1 MPQVVVRRRQAPCH
15 SCATEETDYPL
26 GEVAGRSEEAGGIQA
41 GGRPLCLHGVH
52 EDLEHLRGTDDDG
65 DDLHGAATA
74 GADQQVRVVDLL
86 DESRPC
92 GAALSRGDG
101 ELGLGLVRRADA
113 EAWLRLMVA
122 LPPLGS
128 EAKQVWLS
136 EPCTVGA
143 RGVQAVGPNE
153 SAPRIG
159 KVLQDFGQKSDGR
172 EDLGV
177 GLEEVRIGR
186 AIDDGVRASLEGADY
201 RACAA
206 LGPLYGK

>member
-1 MPQVVVRRRQAPCH
+1 
-15 SCATEETDYPL
+15 
-26 GEVAGRSEEAGGIQA
+26 
-41 GGRPLCLHGVH
+41 
-52 EDLEHLRGTDDDG
+52 
-65 DDLHGAATA
+65 
-74 GADQQVRVVDLL
+74 
-86 DESRPC
+86 
-92 GAALSRGDG
+92 
-101 ELGLGLVRRADA
+101 
-113 EAWLRLMVA
+113 
-122 LPPLGS
+122 
-128 EAKQVWLS
+128 
-136 EPCTVGA
+136 VGA